1 MQLHNEIQVIVKLKY
16 SNYQAL
22 QLKKKKTNRHFFK
35 DVKLIILS

>member
-22 QLKKKKTNRHFFK
+22 QFKKKPNCHFFK
-35 DVKLIILS
+35 DVKIIILS

>member
-22 QLKKKKTNRHFFK
+22 QFKKKTKQTAKFLK
-35 DVKLIILS
+35 M

>member
-22 QLKKKKTNRHFFK
+22 QFKKKKTAIFLK
-35 DVKLIILS
+35 M